1 MASSR
6 LMTCEE
12 ALALIEIGSAVVIES
27 RKYGIVANWY
37 TTRDKAGFA
46 EWLRGRV
53 AEGAYPEDEYGIT
66 WCAWS
71 VPPTDFER
79 RSEPWGQATRRV

>member
-1 MASSR
+1 MEGNR
-6 LMTCEE
+6 LMSCEE
-12 ALALIEIGSAVVIES
+12 ALALIESGSAVVIES

-53 AEGAYPEDEYGIT
+53 AAGAYPEDEYGIT
-66 WCAWS
+66 WRCWTQR
-71 VPPTDFER
+71 PTEEQR
-79 RSEPWGQATRRV
+79 RNTPWGHAKRSV

>member
-1 MASSR
+1 MANVISAK
-6 LMTCEE
+6 E

-37 TTRDKAGFA
+37 TTRDVVEFA

-53 AEGAYPEDEYGIT
+53 AEGAYPEEEYGRA
-66 WCAWS
+66 WRAWS
-71 VPPTDFER
+71 VPPTEAER
-79 RSEPWGQATRRV
+79 RNTPWPR

>member
-12 ALALIEIGSAVVIES
+12 ALAMIESGSAVVIES
-27 RKYGIVANWY
+27 RKFGIVANWY
-37 TTRDKAGFA
+37 TTRDKAEFA

-53 AEGAYPEDEYGIT
+53 AAGAYPEDEYEIT
-66 WCAWS
+66 WRAWP

-79 RSEPWGQATRRV
+79 RSEPWNHAKRSV